1 MVLRD
6 AEMAESLARSE
17 ASQGEA
23 AVAARRRGR
32 QPAGRDRHRPEGE
45 RAADAEGAARGEGEG
60 RRGDGRQAALQA
72 RAEAEQKLQAIR
84 KKLEE
89 TRLQAEV
96 VLPAEAAQQA
106 AALRGA
112 RRGRHDRGERQGPRR
127 GAEADDRRPGSSAGP
142 DAKDIFLIQNLEQI
156 LRTVVDRVKAM
167 EVGETHL
174 LDNGDGS
181 ALATYVASYPA
192 AVRSVLAEVS
202 RTTGV
207 DVVALLSPVRAGGGA
222 MIGDLG
228 SVVGVAIGV
237 VLFFGAAALVVVKR
251 LFHICSP
258 NEVLVFSGGKS
269 TVDGRAVGYR
279 IVKGGSSLRTP
290 LLERVDR
297 MDITNMTVDVAVS
310 NAYSKGGIPLTVAGV
325 ANLKVA
331 GHQPL
336 LNNALERLLG
346 KGRPQIIQVAKDTLE
361 GNLRG
366 VLSQLT
372 PEEVNQD
379 KLRFAEK
386 LLEEAEH
393 DLSRLGLV
401 LDVLKIQNVSD
412 DVGYLNSL
420 GRKQSAALDKSA
432 RVAEAQAHA
441 EAIMREAE
449 NGLASRLALI
459 DADGAIARAEA
470 DKRIMQCETG
480 REAMVA
486 EAVGKV
492 TTAIAKAEAELKVQQ
507 ARIEQVRLQLEADVV
522 APARADMEKKQA
534 EARGKAA
541 KIVEDGKATA
551 AVLTQMIETWKA
563 AGPNARDIFLMQ
575 KLQTVMSS
583 LVETIQSV

>member
-1 MVLRD
+1 
-6 AEMAESLARSE
+6 
-17 ASQGEA
+17 
-23 AVAARRRGR
+23 
-32 QPAGRDRHRPEGE
+32 
-45 RAADAEGAARGEGEG
+45 
-60 RRGDGRQAALQA
+60 
-72 RAEAEQKLQAIR
+72 
-84 KKLEE
+84 
-89 TRLQAEV
+89 
-96 VLPAEAAQQA
+96 
-106 AALRGA
+106 
-112 RRGRHDRGERQGPRR
+112 
-127 GAEADDRRPGSSAGP
+127 
-142 DAKDIFLIQNLEQI
+142 
-156 LRTVVDRVKAM
+156 
-167 EVGETHL
+167 
-174 LDNGDGS
+174 
-181 ALATYVASYPA
+181 
-192 AVRSVLAEVS
+192 
-202 RTTGV
+202 
-207 DVVALLSPVRAGGGA
+207 

-269 TVDGRAVGYR
+269 TVEGRPVGYR

-310 NAYSKGGIPLTVAGV
+310 NAYSKGGIPLTVQGV

-346 KGRPQIIQVAKDTLE
+346 RGRPQIIQVAKDTLE

-393 DLSRLGLV
+393 DLSRLGLI
-401 LDVLKIQNVSD
+401 LDVLKIQNVAD
-412 DVGYLNSL
+412 EVGYLNSL
-420 GRKQSAALDKSA
+420 GRKQTAALDKSA
-432 RVAEAQAHA
+432 RIAEAHAHA
-441 EAIMREAE
+441 EASVREAE
-449 NGLASRLALI
+449 NNLSPRLALV
-459 DADGAIARAEA
+459 DAEGAIAQAEA
-470 DKRIMQCETG
+470 EKRITQCVTG
-480 REAMVA
+480 QEAMIA
-486 EAVGKV
+486 EEVGKV
-492 TTAIAKAEAELKVQQ
+492 TAAIAKAEAELKVQK
-507 ARIEQVRLQLEADVV
+507 ARLEQVRLKLEADVV

-534 EARGKAA
+534 EARGRAA
-541 KIVEDGKATA
+541 KIVEDGRATA

-583 LVETIQSV
+583 LVETIGSVKVDRVAYLPASAKVAQGVQLVEQVKAAFGVDLAKVVGRLGAPEAGTPGPKG